1 MAEETLNK
9 LPITN
14 SLGKEERFVEEQ
26 KRRLH
31 KRFTEDKFRSYFFYG
46 LIVFVCLVFG
56 ITLIVRIIL
65 KFF

>member
-31 KRFTEDKFRSYFFYG
+31 KRFTE
-46 LIVFVCLVFG
+46 
-56 ITLIVRIIL
+56 
-65 KFF
+65 